1 MALNLTTTNTYPDMK
16 AVSVSTNWTEIQLPQ
31 DAQKITIGSAN
42 ALYVGVSGATDGGT
56 VGTDKTF
63 VTANNMLELILRKDS
78 KRSTSIFVAAQT
90 GTATVSITLE

>member
-1 MALNLTTTNTYPDMK
+1 MALDLRTTNIYPDAK
-16 AVSVSTNWTEIQLPQ
+16 ATTVSTNWTEIQLPQ

-56 VGTDKTF
+56 VGTNKTF
-63 VTANNMLELILRKDS
+63 VTANNMFELLLRKDS
-78 KRSTSIFVAAQT
+78 KRAPSIFVAAQT